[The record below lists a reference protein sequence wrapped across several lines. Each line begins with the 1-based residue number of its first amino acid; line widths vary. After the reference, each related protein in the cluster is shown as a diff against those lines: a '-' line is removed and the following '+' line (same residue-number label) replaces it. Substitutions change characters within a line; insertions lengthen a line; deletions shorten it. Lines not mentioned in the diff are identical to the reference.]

1 MQDSDDE
8 MVLETALNGRAEA
21 IITHNIGD
29 FVLAASRFNLR
40 VVSPAV
46 IVREAQK

>member
-8 MVLETALNGRAEA
+8 MVLETALNGRADA

-40 VVSPAV
+40 VATPAS
-46 IVREAQK
+46 IVKEVLK